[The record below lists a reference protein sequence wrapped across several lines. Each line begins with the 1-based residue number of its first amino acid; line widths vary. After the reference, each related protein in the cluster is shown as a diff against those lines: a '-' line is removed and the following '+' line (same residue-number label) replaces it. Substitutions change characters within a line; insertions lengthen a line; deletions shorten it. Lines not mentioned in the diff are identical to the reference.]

1 MDIKTFVGPAMML
14 ATIFALTWALPRIF
28 KYYYEEK
35 ESKTENLLESHQAEY
50 ADKHGMLCSSF
61 DEPKKGEVQFF
72 GTVLK
77 TDIKPGMTLSFQDNA
92 PWTIK
97 TIYLDRYNPD
107 KTSSVASAR
116 TKDTA
121 IVVETNGNF
130 DKKILKEQLRSLG
143 FVYLKS

>member
-1 MDIKTFVGPAMML
+1 MDIKAFVGPATML
-14 ATIFALTWALPRIF
+14 VTIFALTWAFPKIF
-28 KYYYEEK
+28 KYYYEKK
-35 ESKTENLLESHQAEY
+35 ESGTKNLLESREVEY

-77 TDIKPGMTLSFQDNA
+77 VDIRPGMTLSFQDNV

-97 TIYLDRYNPD
+97 KIYLDRYNPD
-107 KTSSVASAR
+107 KTSNIAPAR

-121 IVVETNGNF
+121 VIVEANGNF
-130 DKKILKEQLRSLG
+130 DRKILKEQFRSAG
-143 FVYLKS
+143 FVYLKL